1 MYIKVLTWLSLAVL
15 LCTLLLWDAASAFQL
30 QLNLIVFAGATAV
43 IIRAFKVRKYS
54 WMAGFVVI
62 ALLFNPAMPV
72 FPLGGSLGVALIIL
86 PMALFAISLATLRP
100 PPLLSIPSITGR
112 TPGSESL

>member
-1 MYIKVLTWLSLAVL
+1 MYIKVLTWLSLAAL
-15 LCTLLLWDAASAFQL
+15 LSTLLLWDAASTFQL
-30 QLNLIVFAGATAV
+30 QLNLIVCAGATAV
-43 IIRAFKVRKYS
+43 IVRAFKVRKYP
-54 WMAGFVVI
+54 WMAGFVAI

-72 FPLGGSLGVALIIL
+72 FPLGGTLGVPLIIL
-86 PMALFAISLATLRP
+86 STALFAISLATLRL

>member
-15 LCTLLLWDAASAFQL
+15 LSTLLLWDAAAAFQL
-30 QLNLIVFAGATAV
+30 QLNLIVSAGAIAV
-43 IIRAFKVRKYS
+43 IVRAFKVRKYA
-54 WMAGFVVI
+54 WMAGFVAI

-72 FPLGGSLGVALIIL
+72 FPLGGTLGALLIL
-86 PMALFAISLATLRP
+86 LSITLFAISLATLRP
-100 PPLLSIPSITGR
+100 PPLLSIPSITDR